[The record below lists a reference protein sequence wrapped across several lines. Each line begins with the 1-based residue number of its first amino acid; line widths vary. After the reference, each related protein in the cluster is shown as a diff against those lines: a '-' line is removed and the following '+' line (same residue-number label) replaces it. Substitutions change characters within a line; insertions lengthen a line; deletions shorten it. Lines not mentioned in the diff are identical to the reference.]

1 MTDDA
6 TRSPPWFARPI
17 GTWVWLSYWALLC
30 AATHSPQ
37 PGWPGW
43 APEPSDKTLHLVTY
57 FGLGLLGWLVLSA
70 GKNGVTWRPFEWF
83 SLVVVYGAADE
94 VIQTICRRYC
104 SPSDLIADAIGA
116 ALAIAAV
123 EVYRRFRRGPAP
135 RNATC
140 PKVGH

>member
-1 MTDDA
+1 MTDVA
-6 TRSPPWFARPI
+6 RTSPPWFARPI

-70 GKNGVTWRPFEWF
+70 RENGVPWRPFEWF

-104 SPSDLIADAIGA
+104 STSDLAADAIGA
-116 ALAIAAV
+116 GLAIAAV
-123 EVYRRFRRGPAP
+123 EVYRRLRRGQMASPASS
-135 RNATC
+135 RN
-140 PKVGH
+140 VGD